1 MWCLFQF
8 ISVIPCL
15 QFGHFPSCL
24 SHSSFTSPNR
34 ILLVL
39 RFRSSS
45 SFFLS
50 VGMKGF
56 KALGVFM
63 CLIILVSIA
72 LIICLPYLMVYFD
85 VGFLGYRAFVVV
97 RPSPYFGVKGVYH
110 ILLFC
115 CSHTLDC
122 FPDIFQEGLY
132 VRFGGLCE

>member
-72 LIICLPYLMVYFD
+72 LIICLPLSVNTQFLPSFCFQYLD
-85 VGFLGYRAFVVV
+85 WIHSSGL
-97 RPSPYFGVKGVYH
+97 FGCRRLHQVHRVFH
-110 ILLFC
+110 I
-115 CSHTLDC
+115 SWSTLM
-122 FPDIFQEGLY
+122 
-132 VRFGGLCE
+132 